1 MRIFAKYWL
10 RALWGVGG
18 AAIGYAFYYDV
29 TKAGGFSWDDPEE
42 LMAPYWPQIAV
53 ADRLYTAAWIILGV
67 AVTGWLVRSLLR
79 CRAHMLNPIA
89 RAGTLGSLLA
99 TLMKLYSLTWRIR
112 VVNEAGLS
120 KDTPGAV
127 IWAFWHNRLLP
138 MPVLYS
144 RCLKRMRPTAVL
156 TSPSKD
162 GAIVAAVVAR
172 FGLESVRGS
181 SNKRAAQAL
190 VECRR
195 RLRDGCDIGITPD
208 GPRGPCY
215 QIAPGVIQLAR
226 VTGCPVLP
234 VRITFSRAWRL
245 NSWDRFQIP
254 KPFARVTITLLPLEH
269 FAEGEISDA
278 AAALTRLLVAED

>member
-1 MRIFAKYWL
+1 MRPRYTPIPDTSL
-10 RALWGVGG
+10 
-18 AAIGYAFYYDV
+18 
-29 TKAGGFSWDDPEE
+29 KA
-42 LMAPYWPQIAV
+42 
-53 ADRLYTAAWIILGV
+53 RCLG
-67 AVTGWLVRSLLR
+67 W
-79 CRAHMLNPIA
+79 
-89 RAGTLGSLLA
+89 LLA
-99 TLMKLYSLTWRIR
+99 TLMKLYALTWRIR

-127 IWAFWHNRLLP
+127 IWAFWHNRLFP

-162 GAIVAAVVAR
+162 GAILAAVVAR

-195 RLRDGCDIGITPD
+195 RLLAGCDLGITPD

-226 VTGCPVLP
+226 VTKCPVMP
-234 VRITFSRAWRL
+234 VRVEASSKWRL
-245 NSWDRFQIP
+245 KSWDRFQIP
-254 KPFARVTITLLPLEH
+254 KPFARVTITLLPFER
-269 FAEGEISDA
+269 FDVGELTDGV
-278 AAALTRLLVAED
+278 AALTERLHPAD

>member
-1 MRIFAKYWL
+1 MSRPQFTPIPDTSL
-10 RALWGVGG
+10 
-18 AAIGYAFYYDV
+18 
-29 TKAGGFSWDDPEE
+29 KA
-42 LMAPYWPQIAV
+42 
-53 ADRLYTAAWIILGV
+53 RCLG
-67 AVTGWLVRSLLR
+67 W
-79 CRAHMLNPIA
+79 
-89 RAGTLGSLLA
+89 LLA
-99 TLMKLYSLTWRIR
+99 TLMKLYALTWRIR

-127 IWAFWHNRLLP
+127 IWAFWHNRLFP

-162 GAIVAAVVAR
+162 GAILAAVVAR

-195 RLRDGCDIGITPD
+195 RLLAGCDLGITPD

-226 VTGCPVLP
+226 VTKCPVMP
-234 VRITFSRAWRL
+234 VRVEASSKWRL
-245 NSWDRFQIP
+245 KSWDRFQIP
-254 KPFARVTITLLPLEH
+254 KPFARVTITLLPFER
-269 FAEGEISDA
+269 FDAGELADGV
-278 AAALTRLLVAED
+278 AALTERLHPAD

>member
-1 MRIFAKYWL
+1 MVRQQYTPKSENTPKARII
-10 RALWGVGG
+10 GG
-18 AAIGYAFYYDV
+18 
-29 TKAGGFSWDDPEE
+29 
-42 LMAPYWPQIAV
+42 
-53 ADRLYTAAWIILGV
+53 
-67 AVTGWLVRSLLR
+67 
-79 CRAHMLNPIA
+79 
-89 RAGTLGSLLA
+89 LLA

-112 VVNEAGLS
+112 VVNEAGIS

-127 IWAFWHNRLLP
+127 IWAFWHNRLFP

-162 GAIVAAVVAR
+162 GAILAAVVAR

-195 RLRDGCDIGITPD
+195 RLLAGCDLGITPD

-215 QIAPGVIQLAR
+215 HIAPGVIQLAR
-226 VTGCPVLP
+226 LTKCPVMP
-234 VRITFSRAWRL
+234 VRVEASSKWRL
-245 NSWDRFQIP
+245 KSWDRFQIP
-254 KPFARVTITLLPLEH
+254 KPFARVTITLMPFER
-269 FAEGEISDA
+269 FDEVEIADGV
-278 AAALTRLLVAED
+278 AALTVRLHPED